1 MTSSTSQSKQYGS
14 RSDSSIL
21 VDQGA
26 DLFVEAMLAN
36 DVEYLF
42 INSGTDTFPIQE
54 SLAKYMD
61 RGQRVPEAILCL
73 DEKMGMAAAHG
84 YYMVTGKPQVL
95 LVHVDA
101 GTQAV
106 GGAVHNAQ
114 RGRAGIVFCAGR
126 APYTFEGE
134 MPGGKNM
141 SIHWIQEQ
149 IDQGGGVRGF
159 TKWDYEVR
167 RPENLQQIM
176 QRAFQ
181 VASTEPA
188 GLVYVTLPREV
199 LMAPMETA
207 TVPAAARHS
216 KPTTPQADPEAISEV
231 ASILAAAE
239 HPIIITAQSGRHE
252 GVVAHMVELAELIGA
267 PVITDRVRL
276 NFPSSHPLATPSTL
290 ETDYIRNADALLIV
304 DSDIPWIPANVRP
317 SSDAAVMWID
327 QDPVKD
333 SIPLWTFPADVL
345 IEADSSKAIPALT
358 FEIKEQMTPVQSQAA
373 EDRTVKLG
381 NAHSVASSG
390 RIQRS
395 KDLEQ
400 ESPILPDWLSYCIGQ
415 VMSEDDILLNETVTN
430 SGSVIANIPRNKPGT
445 MYGSGGSSLGWAL
458 GAAVGAR
465 LAAPDRNVVCA
476 VGDGAF
482 VYGCPTSAIWAAQ
495 KYNAPFLTVIY
506 NNQIHNAPRVSL
518 LGGYPEGVSERSNNF
533 VGMEIFPS
541 PDYAKLG
548 ESCGAYGEKVEEPGE
563 VIPALK
569 RAYEAMNKGKPALL
583 DVRIARPTQS

>member
-1 MTSSTSQSKQYGS
+1 MTQTKQYGS
-14 RSDSSIL
+14 GADATIAI
-21 VDQGA
+21 DQGA
-26 DLFVEAMLAN
+26 DLFVESMLAN
-36 DVEYLF
+36 DVDYLF

-54 SLAKYMD
+54 SLAKYID
-61 RGQRVPEAILCL
+61 RGQTVPETILCL

-84 YYMVTGKPQVL
+84 YFMVSGKPQVL

-134 MPGGKNM
+134 LPGGKNM

-207 TVPAAARHS
+207 TIPAAARHS
-216 KPTTPQADPEAISEV
+216 RATTPQADPEVLSEA
-231 ASILAAAE
+231 ASILAAAQR
-239 HPIIITAQSGRHE
+239 PLIITAQSGRHE
-252 GVVAHMVELAELIGA
+252 NVVPHMAELAELIGA
-267 PVITDRVRL
+267 PVITERVRL
-276 NFPSSHPLATPSTL
+276 SFPSDHPMAAPAAL
-290 ETDYIRNADALLIV
+290 EPDYIRNADAILVV
-304 DSDIPWIPANVRP
+304 DSDIPWIPANARP
-317 SSDAAVMWID
+317 SPDAAVVWID

-333 SIPLWTFPADVL
+333 SIPLWTFPADIL
-345 IEADSSKAIPALT
+345 MEADSSKAIPALV
-358 FEIKEQMTPVQSQAA
+358 FEIREQMTAAQSHAA
-373 EDRTVKLG
+373 EERATSTG
-381 NAHSVASSG
+381 AIHASIVS
-390 RIQRS
+390 RRRDQS
-395 KDLEQ
+395 
-400 ESPILPDWLSYCIGQ
+400 ESLATEFPIVPDWLSYCIGQ
-415 VMSEDDILLNETVTN
+415 VMDENDILLNETVTN
-430 SGSVIANIPRNKPGT
+430 SGSVIANIPRTKPGT

-458 GAAVGAR
+458 GAAFGAR
-465 LAAPDRNVVCA
+465 LAAPDNKVVCA

-482 VYGCPTSAIWAAQ
+482 VYGCPTSSIWAAQ

-518 LGGYPEGVSERSNNF
+518 LGGYSEGVSERTSNW
-533 VGMEIFPS
+533 VGMEIYPS
-541 PDYAKLG
+541 PDYAKLA
-548 ESCGAYGEKVEEPGE
+548 ESCGAYGEKVEDPAE

-569 RAYEAMNKGKPALL
+569 RAYDALANGQPAVL
-583 DVRIARPTQS
+583 DVRIARPAAS

>member
-276 NFPSSHPLATPSTL
+276 NFPSSHPLATPSKL
-290 ETDYIRNADALLIV
+290 ETDYIRNADALLVV

>member
-1 MTSSTSQSKQYGS
+1 
-14 RSDSSIL
+14 
-21 VDQGA
+21 
-26 DLFVEAMLAN
+26 
-36 DVEYLF
+36 
-42 INSGTDTFPIQE
+42 
-54 SLAKYMD
+54 
-61 RGQRVPEAILCL
+61 
-73 DEKMGMAAAHG
+73 
-84 YYMVTGKPQVL
+84 
-95 LVHVDA
+95 
-101 GTQAV
+101 
-106 GGAVHNAQ
+106 
-114 RGRAGIVFCAGR
+114 
-126 APYTFEGE
+126 
-134 MPGGKNM
+134 
-141 SIHWIQEQ
+141 
-149 IDQGGGVRGF
+149 
-159 TKWDYEVR
+159 
-167 RPENLQQIM
+167 
-176 QRAFQ
+176 
-181 VASTEPA
+181 
-188 GLVYVTLPREV
+188 
-199 LMAPMETA
+199 
-207 TVPAAARHS
+207 
-216 KPTTPQADPEAISEV
+216 
-231 ASILAAAE
+231 
-239 HPIIITAQSGRHE
+239 
-252 GVVAHMVELAELIGA
+252 
-267 PVITDRVRL
+267 
-276 NFPSSHPLATPSTL
+276 
-290 ETDYIRNADALLIV
+290 
-304 DSDIPWIPANVRP
+304 
-317 SSDAAVMWID
+317 
-327 QDPVKD
+327 
-333 SIPLWTFPADVL
+333 
-345 IEADSSKAIPALT
+345 
-358 FEIKEQMTPVQSQAA
+358 MTPVQSQAA

-381 NAHSVASSG
+381 KAHSVASSR

>member
-1 MTSSTSQSKQYGS
+1 MTSGTTQSKQYGS
-14 RSDSSIL
+14 GADSNISI
-21 VDQGA
+21 DQGA

-54 SLAKYMD
+54 SLAKYID
-61 RGQRVPEAILCL
+61 RGQAVPETILCL

-207 TVPAAARHS
+207 TIPASARHS
-216 KPTTPQADPEAISEV
+216 KPTTPQADPEALSET

-239 HPIIITAQSGRHE
+239 RPVIITAQSGRHE
-252 GVVAHMVELAELIGA
+252 DVVAHMAELAELIGA
-267 PVITDRVRL
+267 PVITERVRL
-276 NFPSSHPLATPSTL
+276 SFPSTHPLAAPAPL
-290 ETDYIRNADALLIV
+290 EADYISNADAVLVV

-317 SSDAAVMWID
+317 SPDAAVVWID

-333 SIPLWTFPADVL
+333 SIPLWTFPADIL
-345 IEADSSKAIPALT
+345 MEADSSKAIPALV
-358 FEIKEQMTPVQSQAA
+358 FEIREQMTATQSQAA
-373 EDRTVKLG
+373 KVRTAKHGDAHGRVSVERLDRAK
-381 NAHSVASSG
+381 S
-390 RIQRS
+390 
-395 KDLEQ
+395 LET
-400 ESPILPDWLSYCIGQ
+400 ESPILPDWLSYCLGL

-458 GAAVGAR
+458 GAAVGAK
-465 LAAPDRNVVCA
+465 LAAPNHNVVCA

-518 LGGYPEGVSERSNNF
+518 LGGYPEGVAERTGNF
-533 VGMEIFPS
+533 IGMEIFPS
-541 PDYAKLG
+541 PDYATLS
-548 ESCGAYGEKVEEPGE
+548 ESCGGYGEKVEDPAE

-569 RAYEAMNKGKPALL
+569 RAYEAMAKGQPAVL
-583 DVRIARPTQS
+583 DVRIARPTG

>member
-290 ETDYIRNADALLIV
+290 ETDYIRNADALLVV